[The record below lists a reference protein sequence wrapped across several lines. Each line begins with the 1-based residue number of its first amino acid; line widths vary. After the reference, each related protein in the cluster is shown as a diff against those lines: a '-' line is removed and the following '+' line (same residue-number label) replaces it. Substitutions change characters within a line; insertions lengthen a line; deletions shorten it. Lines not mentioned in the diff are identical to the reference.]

1 MAWRNFMPSTNI
13 NINQKMQDLVDRPA
27 NQAAEVPVNKNK
39 GKLKKVLIICSK
51 GKLEDVYAAL
61 LLANGALS
69 EGIDAKMFF
78 TFFGLEAITKK
89 HADHLHTAAVGNP
102 PFLPAMPT
110 MVAGLPGFEAFA
122 SYMMKKEIDKL
133 DMPQVSEFLQMI
145 EEGGGEIYACKLAVD
160 MFHLKKEDLLDEV
173 KGIITVGDMY
183 ALADGEG
190 TQIIFI

>member
-1 MAWRNFMPSTNI
+1 
-13 NINQKMQDLVDRPA
+13 MQEVLDKPVTKV
-27 NQAAEVPVNKNK
+27 AEVPVNKDK
-39 GKLKKVLIICSK
+39 GKLKKILIICSK

-61 LLANGALS
+61 VMANGALM
-69 EGIDAKMFF
+69 EGLQAKMFF

-89 HADHLHTAAVGNP
+89 HADHLHTATVGNP
-102 PFLPAMPT
+102 AFMPSMPT

-122 SYMMKKEIDKL
+122 SYMMQKEMDKL
-133 DMPQVSEFLQMI
+133 DMPHVTEFIQMI
-145 EEGGGEIYACKLAVD
+145 EAGGGEIYACKLAAE

-183 ALADGEG
+183 ALAEGEG